1 MPPDHDNPDRGN
13 ENTMNKPDPYD
24 HMCARYYRAY
34 VAGNHAAVA
43 EFERQFVAAADGD
56 DPRDVLDCAFS
67 HGYSQTH

>member
-1 MPPDHDNPDRGN
+1 MNNPDQ
-13 ENTMNKPDPYD
+13 YD

-56 DPRDVLDCAFS
+56 DPRDVIDCAFS